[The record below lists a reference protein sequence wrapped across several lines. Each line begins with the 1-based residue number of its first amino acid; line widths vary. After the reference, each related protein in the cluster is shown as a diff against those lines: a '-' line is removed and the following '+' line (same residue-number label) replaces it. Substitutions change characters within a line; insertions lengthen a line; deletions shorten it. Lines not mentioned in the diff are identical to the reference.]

1 MVGTPGD
8 VVRPTVPR
16 WPLTARENELGAITE
31 VLDPLGPPGLLIV
44 GSPGVGRTRLLEEAL
59 DSATRAG
66 WVGYGVRAVSAGK
79 CVPLGALAG
88 LDTNAAVAEVL
99 SASERIDGAL
109 AKLAAVTA
117 GQPVLLGVDDAHLL
131 DDMSTYLLA
140 QVLHRGLAKVVITTR
155 RGPSPSNA
163 LLRLWK
169 DGLLRRVDVD
179 ALHRHRCDELV
190 CAVLDGSVAEGC
202 LSALWDLSRGN
213 LVYLRHL
220 LEQETQR
227 GNLVEVDDCWQ
238 LRAEPNVSPALR
250 ELVLVETGFT
260 AGPVWD
266 VVDVVAAAE
275 WIEHRHLAQLVDRQA
290 IADAERAG
298 LVTTID
304 DSGEIIVVSHPL
316 YARVSLAQQGPLRTR
331 HLRGRVASVLSVPD
345 GDRRVDPVR
354 LGLLWLD
361 SDLAPNPVV
370 FSEAAE
376 AALAR
381 MDLAHAETC
390 ARAAMAAD
398 GDDRSRVRYAYCLA
412 LLGRGGD
419 AADVLSEVSATVLDD
434 DVYRRYVNARELT
447 ALSMLAG
454 RTGQESPEP
463 AAPRAC
469 RRQEQQADVI
479 RALSS
484 AYANDPAG
492 ILESIET
499 VDYSDLDALGRSTFL
514 ATRAV
519 ACVERGQRDSV
530 LDDVDH
536 DWARLESA
544 GDPLG
549 IVIAVELY
557 VRALVLAGRT
567 AQAAAVTERADAAL
581 TGASEPACR
590 LLSAVKGVTALAA
603 GDIGTA
609 VKRLRPAAVDLG
621 ESVVAQALSYRYRL
635 LYAIAAARAG
645 HADDAAAA
653 LEAVRVSGRVKADGD
668 PVLALARAW
677 VAAARGELDVACEAA
692 RTGVEQ
698 ARHNGQL
705 ASEAMCLQTSALLG
719 DTDAAPRLTHLATEV
734 GNRRAN
740 DAARFARAL
749 STGNG
754 DGLAEASVHFEKA
767 GELLVA
773 ADAAAHAAR
782 AYSAQGAS
790 GRTLVCTARARKLA
804 TRCGVRFLPAL
815 VGCAVPELFTPR
827 QLAIAELILAGRTNR
842 DIGAALSLSV
852 RTVEGHIYRASQRT
866 GVQGRRELAS
876 LIIEFVDR

>member
-8 VVRPTVPR
+8 VVRPTVPP
-16 WPLTARENELGAITE
+16 WPLTARANELGAITE

-59 DSATRAG
+59 DLAARAG
-66 WVGYGVRAVSAGK
+66 STGCGVRAVSVGR
-79 CVPLGALAG
+79 CVPFGALA
-88 LDTNAAVAEVL
+88 DAETNAAL
-99 SASERIDGAL
+99 SELFSQSDRFDGAL
-109 AKLAAVTA
+109 ARFAAVTA
-117 GQPVLLGVDDAHLL
+117 GQPVVLGIDDAHLL
-131 DDMSTYLLA
+131 DDMSTHLLG
-140 QVLHRGLAKVVITTR
+140 QVLQRGLAKGVLTTR
-155 RGPSPSNA
+155 SGHPPSNA
-163 LLRLWK
+163 VLRLWK
-169 DGLLRRVDVD
+169 DGVLRRIDVE
-179 ALHRHRCDELV
+179 ALPRRRCDELV
-190 CAVLDGSVAEGC
+190 GAALGGPVSEEC
-202 LSALWDLSRGN
+202 LAALWDLSRGN

-220 LEQETQR
+220 LEHEVQC
-227 GNLVEVDDCWQ
+227 GNLVEADQRWE
-238 LRAEPNVSPALR
+238 LRDGPNVSPALR
-250 ELVLVETGFT
+250 DLVVVETGFT

-275 WIEHRHLAQLVDRQA
+275 WIEHRHLAELVDRQA

-316 YARVSLAQQGPLRTR
+316 YARVALAQQGPLRTR
-331 HLRGRVASVLSVPD
+331 HLRGRVASVLSAPD
-345 GDRRVDPVR
+345 RAHRVDDVR

-361 SDLAPNPVV
+361 SDLPPDPVV
-370 FSEAAE
+370 FSAAAE
-376 AALAR
+376 VALAR
-381 MDLAHAETC
+381 MDLASAELC
-390 ARAAMAAD
+390 AWAAVSAD
-398 GDDRSRVRYAYCLA
+398 GTDRSRVRYAYCLA
-412 LLGRGGD
+412 LLGRGAE
-419 AADVLSEVSATVLDD
+419 AANALSEVCTPTLDD
-434 DVYRRYVNARELT
+434 EVYRRYVNARELS
-447 ALSMLAG
+447 ALSGTAG
-454 RTGQESPEP
+454 RHTGAAEP
-463 AAPRAC
+463 RAPRAC
-469 RRQEQQADVI
+469 RHQEQQAGVI

-484 AYANDPAG
+484 AYGNDPVG
-492 ILESIET
+492 ILESIEN
-499 VDYSDLDALGRSTFL
+499 VDYSNLDALGRSTFL

-519 ACVERGQRDSV
+519 ARVERGQRDSV

-557 VRALVLAGRT
+557 VRALVLSGRT
-567 AQAAAVTERADAAL
+567 AQAAAVAERADAAL
-581 TGASEPACR
+581 TGASEPARR

-635 LYAIAAARAG
+635 LYAIAVARAG
-645 HADDAAAA
+645 RADDAAAA

-677 VAAARGELDVACEAA
+677 VAAARWELDVACEAA

-734 GNRRAN
+734 GNQRAN

-749 STGNG
+749 SRGNG
-754 DGLAEASVHFEKA
+754 DGLAEASVHFERA
-767 GELLVA
+767 GEFLVA

-782 AYSAQGAS
+782 AYRAQGAPD
-790 GRTLVCTARARKLA
+790 RMLVCTARARRLA
-804 TRCGVRFLPAL
+804 ARCGVEFLPAL
-815 VGCAVPELFTPR
+815 AGSAVPELFTPR
-827 QLAIAELILAGRTNR
+827 QLAIAELIRQGRTNR
-842 DIGAALSLSV
+842 EISAALSLSV

-876 LIIEFVDR
+876 LIIEFADR